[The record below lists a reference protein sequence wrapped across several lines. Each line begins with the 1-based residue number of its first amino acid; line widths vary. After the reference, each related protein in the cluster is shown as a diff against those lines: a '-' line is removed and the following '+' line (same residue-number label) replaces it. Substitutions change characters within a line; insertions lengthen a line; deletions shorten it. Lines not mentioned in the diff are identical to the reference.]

1 MSTLENLAIR
11 IAEALGSDCLDT
23 KISHNEL
30 TLNVYSNSIV
40 RVLTILRDNPACK
53 FKVLVDICAVDY
65 LGEIPRFK
73 IVYHLLSLEHNQRI
87 RVKCG
92 VNADVP
98 ISSVTSIFNSA
109 NWYEREIWDLF
120 GIPFA
125 NHPDLRRIMTDY
137 NFEGHPLRKDFPLTG
152 YIEMRYNE
160 EEKRVAYE
168 PIRLTQD
175 YRSFDFLSPWEG
187 MLPQESDPLP
197 GDEKAESHHD

>member
-1 MSTLENLAIR
+1 MATLENLATR
-11 IAEALGSDCLDT
+11 IAEALGSDCLST

-30 TLNVYSNSIV
+30 TLDVYPNSIV
-40 RVLTILRDNPACK
+40 RVLTILRDNPVCK
-53 FKVLVDICAVDY
+53 FKVLVDICGVDY

-92 VNADVP
+92 VNADTAM
-98 ISSVTSIFNSA
+98 SSVTSIFNSA

-152 YIEMRYNE
+152 YIEVRYNE

-168 PIRLTQD
+168 PIRLAQD

-187 MLPQESDPLP
+187 MIPQETDPLP

>member
-11 IAEALGSDCLDT
+11 IAEALGSDCLNT

-30 TLNVYSNSIV
+30 TLDVYPNSIV

-53 FKVLVDICAVDY
+53 FKVLIDICGVDY
-65 LGEIPRFK
+65 LGEVPRFK

-87 RVKCG
+87 RVKCA
-92 VNADVP
+92 VNADMP

-125 NHPDLRRIMTDY
+125 TYPYCI
-137 NFEGHPLRKDFPLTG
+137 FPCLLNT
-152 YIEMRYNE
+152 YFFN
-160 EEKRVAYE
+160 
-168 PIRLTQD
+168 
-175 YRSFDFLSPWEG
+175 
-187 MLPQESDPLP
+187 
-197 GDEKAESHHD
+197 

>member
-11 IAEALGSDCLDT
+11 IAEALGSDCLNT

-30 TLNVYSNSIV
+30 TLDVYPNSIV

-53 FKVLVDICAVDY
+53 FKVLIDICGVDY
-65 LGEIPRFK
+65 LGEVPRFK

-87 RVKCG
+87 RVKCA
-92 VNADVP
+92 VNADMP

-152 YIEMRYNE
+152 YIEVRYNE

-187 MLPQESDPLP
+187 MIPQENDPLP
-197 GDEKAESHHD
+197 GDEKAEPHHD